1 LKNNKNKDS
10 QKFED
15 AFKRL
20 KEVVSLIEESDDN
33 LEDLVELVEEG
44 MKLSK
49 FCQQKLETVQSKINI
64 INNKYKTE

>member
-1 LKNNKNKDS
+1 MKNNKNKDS
-10 QKFED
+10 QNFEG
-15 AFKRL
+15 AFNRL
-20 KEVVSLIEESDDN
+20 KEVVSLIEKPDNN

-64 INNKYKTE
+64 INDKYKAE

>member
-1 LKNNKNKDS
+1 MKNNKNKDS
-10 QKFED
+10 QNFED

-20 KEVVSLIEESDDN
+20 KEVVSLIEKPDNN

-64 INNKYKTE
+64 INDKYKAE

>member
-1 LKNNKNKDS
+1 MKNNKNKDS

>member
-1 LKNNKNKDS
+1 MKNNKNKDS

-20 KEVVSLIEESDDN
+20 KEVVSLIEESDNN

-64 INNKYKTE
+64 INDKYKTE